1 MNKKGSD
8 PFSDPAHEKGSDPFL
23 STSLQYLKGVGP
35 RRAADFE
42 HAGLLTIE
50 DLLYRFPRQLDVML
64 PRQIDDRL
72 EPHTPVQM
80 PVQVDEGKIGID

>member
-50 DLLYRFPRQLDVML
+50 DLLYRFPLRY
-64 PRQIDDRL
+64 RR
-72 EPHTPVQM
+72 
-80 PVQVDEGKIGID
+80 KR